1 MLLYKC
7 GNLGKIL
14 DEKKTLENI
23 EYSSHFKFSQN
34 TTYRLGGSARG
45 AYFPKNIFEVKIL
58 FKKILQENLKYVV
71 LGCGSNI
78 LASNKFFDGVVI
90 STKKLKGIVRVDKN
104 TIFCLAGTTV
114 NELINY
120 CKNNLLGGLEFL
132 VGIPA
137 SIAGLCYMN
146 GGAGGNY
153 IESRVKKVK
162 LYDGKIVNLPRQK
175 CQYGNKYCTM
185 RDIKAIICG
194 IYLSVLPKSLSA
206 IEKNLR
212 YYKSLRCNQP
222 KGRSCGCVFKN
233 TEGIPSGKLI
243 DSLGLKGKRI
253 GGAYVSYEHAN
264 FIIADGNCPQDVK
277 ALIDFIKKE
286 AYEKAGVRLY
296 EEVIY
301 IGDFN

>member
-14 DEKKTLENI
+14 NEKKALKSI
-23 EYSSHFKFSQN
+23 EYTSHFKFSQN
-34 TTYRLGGSARG
+34 TTYRLGGEARG
-45 AYFPKNIFEVKIL
+45 AYFPKNIFELKIL
-58 FKKILQENLKYVV
+58 FKKILRENLRYVV

-78 LASNKFFDGVVI
+78 LASDKFFDGIVV
-90 STKKLKGIVRVDKN
+90 STKKLKGILRVDEN

-114 NELINY
+114 NELLNY
-120 CKNNLLGGLEFL
+120 CKKHAVGGLEFL

-153 IESRVKKVK
+153 ISSRVKCVQ
-162 LYDGKIVNLPRQK
+162 LFDGKIVNLPSQK
-175 CQYGNKYCTM
+175 CRFSNKHSTL
-185 RDIKAIICG
+185 RDINAVICG
-194 IYLSVLPKSLSA
+194 VYLSVLPKSPDK
-206 IEKNLR
+206 IEKDLSK
-212 YYKSLRCNQP
+212 YKSLRCGQP

-233 TEGIPSGKLI
+233 INDVSSGKLI

-253 GGAYVSYEHAN
+253 GGAFVPFEHAN
-264 FIIADGNCPQDVK
+264 FIIADGNSAQDVK
-277 ALIDFIKKE
+277 LLIDFIKRE
-286 AYEKAGVRLY
+286 ALEKAGVTLL